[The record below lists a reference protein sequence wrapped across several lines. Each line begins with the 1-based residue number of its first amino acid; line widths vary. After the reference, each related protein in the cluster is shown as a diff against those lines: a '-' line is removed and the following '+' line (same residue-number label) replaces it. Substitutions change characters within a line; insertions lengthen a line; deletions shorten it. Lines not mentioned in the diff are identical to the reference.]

1 MRSRKFRETK
11 MFLLSAWSSVL
22 LEWIFNCHHLL
33 KLDFSSGVRKERA
46 ALGAVLFL
54 LAFLYAFWRMGI
66 HFPMPSPDKGF
77 SLCSLDL
84 FIYRDLLSLEYM
96 KDKNKKSVSLPPSL
110 SLSTIY
116 LSIFTHTHTHIHT
129 YSYICTYVCIYAYAP
144 VCEMHI

>member
-1 MRSRKFRETK
+1 

-77 SLCSLDL
+77 RIRMDWDFVGSRIL
-84 FIYRDLLSLEYM
+84 FLVGSVGGGYWDPLVEGGWDPCFSRAFNDWEVEEVERFLE
-96 KDKNKKSVSLPPSL
+96 
-110 SLSTIY
+110 
-116 LSIFTHTHTHIHT
+116 
-129 YSYICTYVCIYAYAP
+129 
-144 VCEMHI
+144 

>member
-1 MRSRKFRETK
+1 
-11 MFLLSAWSSVL
+11 MFWLSAWSSVL

-77 SLCSLDL
+77 SLRSLDL
-84 FIYRDLLSLEYM
+84 FIYFFIG
-96 KDKNKKSVSLPPSL
+96 
-110 SLSTIY
+110 IY
-116 LSIFTHTHTHIHT
+116 SHWNI
-129 YSYICTYVCIYAYAP
+129 
-144 VCEMHI
+144 